1 MHLLVA
7 RERQERR
14 EVPPEQDQDPG
25 QRRVGEPLGHGDAG
39 TEDSSVQ
46 RSDHGDTQVGSGL
59 MHKGSIVAGE
69 YEYIMISILTVTL
82 QRTRGGDHP
91 G

>member
-1 MHLLVA
+1 
-7 RERQERR
+7 
-14 EVPPEQDQDPG
+14 
-25 QRRVGEPLGHGDAG
+25 
-39 TEDSSVQ
+39 
-46 RSDHGDTQVGSGL
+46 